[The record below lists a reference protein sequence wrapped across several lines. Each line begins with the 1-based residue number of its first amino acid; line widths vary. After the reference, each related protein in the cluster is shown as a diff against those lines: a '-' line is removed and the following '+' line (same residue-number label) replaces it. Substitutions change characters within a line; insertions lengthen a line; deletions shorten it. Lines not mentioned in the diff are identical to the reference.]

1 MNKSSS
7 SWLGYD
13 WFKLAVAI
21 LLILLL
27 LLFWRTP
34 GPAPAP
40 LPANPTLTPVN
51 STDPTAAPPVVA
63 PPLTLD
69 QPGPDDDLTAGAIQ
83 FGGQTEPGGT
93 VRVQGNGR
101 PLGETAANADG
112 EWALNADL
120 PAGEAQVIAQALDA
134 SGAVLAETPPL
145 SLQIA
150 PAIAAPVAP
159 NPPVINQPTA
169 ADALTA
175 GLITVSGT
183 ADPGTQILIT
193 AGDQQLETETDS
205 NGNWSASL
213 DLPAGDLE
221 LYATATDPASGL
233 SAESERLTL
242 SLSPAANSDTNAPMP
257 DPVVSGP
264 CGEGRLTRAG
274 YVVAP
279 CENLTRISR
288 KLDITLTD
296 LLRSNPSITDPDL
309 IFPGQILLVP

>member
-7 SWLGYD
+7 SWIGYD

-27 LLFWRTP
+27 LVFWRAPVTTP
-34 GPAPAP
+34 TPS
-40 LPANPTLTPVN
+40 PANPTDTPAPV
-51 STDPTAAPPVVA
+51 TDPTAIPPVVA

-69 QPGPDDDLTAGAIQ
+69 QPGPNDDLTAGAIL
-83 FGGQTEPGGT
+83 FGGQSEPGGT
-93 VRVQGNGR
+93 VRVQANGAL
-101 PLGETAANADG
+101 LGETTANAGG
-112 EWALNADL
+112 EWSLTADL
-120 PAGEAQVIAQALDA
+120 PAGEAQVSAQSLD
-134 SGAVLAETPPL
+134 STGAILAETPPL
-145 SLQIA
+145 TLQIA
-150 PAIAAPVAP
+150 PTLAAPVAP
-159 NPPVINQPTA
+159 NPPVITQPTVG
-169 ADALTA
+169 DALTA

-193 AGDQQLETETDS
+193 AGDQQVETETDS
-205 NGNWSASL
+205 NGDWGITL

-233 SAESERLTL
+233 SAESDHLTV
-242 SLSPAANSDTNAPMP
+242 SISPAATSDTNAPSP
-257 DPVVSGP
+257 DPVASGP

-288 KLDITLTD
+288 KLDVALTD

-309 IFPGQILLVP
+309 IYPGQILLVP